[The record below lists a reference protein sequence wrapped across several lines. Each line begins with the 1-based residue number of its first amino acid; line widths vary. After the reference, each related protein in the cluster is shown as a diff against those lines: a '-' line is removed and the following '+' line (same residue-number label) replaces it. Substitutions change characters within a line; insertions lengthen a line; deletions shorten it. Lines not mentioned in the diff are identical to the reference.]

1 MEIVGGRNFY
11 IHSLLCSI
19 DYIPHISCATTE
31 HVSNFEKTT
40 GIKALYDILT
50 REDKHHIDEY
60 KISSKDRY
68 RILRA
73 SSVLHETVRSI
84 S

>member
-1 MEIVGGRNFY
+1 MLVIWEQ
-11 IHSLLCSI
+11 
-19 DYIPHISCATTE
+19 
-31 HVSNFEKTT
+31 TT

-73 SSVLHETVRSI
+73 YSVLHETVRSI